1 MSQKNLSS
9 MLRGSVQLKLSL
21 SLTLRE
27 LRPWIPSHDDDD
39 NWKKYMLGNYNFVI
53 FIFYFE

>member
-1 MSQKNLSS
+1 
-9 MLRGSVQLKLSL
+9 MLRDSVQLKLSL